1 MHLERNQ
8 LADRNCI
15 AYNGR
20 SELGIPDTYG
30 SEQRRPEAL
39 AICLMRLV
47 HVTLTRDARSSF
59 PIVALKSCPFGA
71 HSLVLNSHSA
81 TEDGAF
87 GFTDVPRI

>member
-1 MHLERNQ
+1 MGAVSLESRIHMVASRGDQ
-8 LADRNCI
+8 KRVGA
-15 AYNGR
+15 
-20 SELGIPDTYG
+20 S
-30 SEQRRPEAL
+30 AL